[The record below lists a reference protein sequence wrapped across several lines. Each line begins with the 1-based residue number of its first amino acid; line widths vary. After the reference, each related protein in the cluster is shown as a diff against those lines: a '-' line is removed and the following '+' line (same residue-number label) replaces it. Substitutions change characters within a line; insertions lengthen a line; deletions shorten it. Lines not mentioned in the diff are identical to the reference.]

1 MRMTALLPVY
11 QFNLLCCTHAH
22 LVLWMATAFLRCI
35 HWLQQK
41 KSTFNTQEPRKQGQ
55 KWQSTANDIFS
66 ILFIPVSCSDRCW
79 GTEQAVALQATW
91 ALDTISCIQGSTKAI
106 TGKRQHISPEGCFTC
121 IGCYPILSCYFE
133 RTLVLFFF
141 FLFFMVFYW
150 SQGSCLQSSVL
161 WWPWFLLCWGS
172 LIASERKL
180 PFHLLNEAAPSL
192 SHWPWKR
199 MHIGQLNLPLVT
211 ILHFSVSYLPL
222 PV

>member
-79 GTEQAVALQATW
+79 GTEQAPSSWHHLLHTGQYQSNNW
-91 ALDTISCIQGSTKAI
+91 KAPAHLPR
-106 TGKRQHISPEGCFTC
+106 GLLHLHWLLSHF
-121 IGCYPILSCYFE
+121 ILCYFE

-150 SQGSCLQSSVL
+150 SQGSCLQSLVL
-161 WWPWFLLCWGS
+161 WWPRFLLCWGS

-180 PFHLLNEAAPSL
+180 SFHLLNEAAPSL
-192 SHWPWKR
+192 SHWPGKR
-199 MHIGQLNLPLVT
+199 MHIGQLNLPLVA